1 MPRWT
6 PEARSTQAAKIR
18 SWKPWTNSTGPR
30 TPQGKAAC
38 SAAGR
43 RNGKPAPRPVS
54 RDALA
59 RELLAALEI
68 MAEATQHD
76 ESLRARMMEAMK
88 AVKLAR

>member
-6 PEARSTQAAKIR
+6 PAARAAQAAKIR
-18 SWKPWTNSTGPR
+18 GWKPWANSTGPR

-43 RNGKPAPRPVS
+43 RGKPAPRPVS
-54 RDALA
+54 RDALE

-68 MAEATQHD
+68 MAKATQHD
-76 ESLRARMMEAMK
+76 ESLRARMVEAMN